1 MWVPAPRAAPV
12 TSAAKAVG
20 PAVGREGAERGRESS
35 HLSSLGHSKFKR
47 IPLKLGGS
55 RRLGLPVLPGTA
67 LCPLT
72 LPVLVS
78 GCPSF
83 CLFLLQALPVCLCL
97 FISVYVRVSL
107 FLIILAVSVCLF
119 LCSSLPGFVLL
130 HLFLC
135 LSVLVTPLYISLP
148 RWISLQMPLCHCLYL
163 CLPPPIPWL
172 AASGWVVGGCCSSP
186 MRQPRDN
193 SGHCLGPPSRSLPH
207 ARHLAAASVF
217 PLKLWGMEG
226 APRREDSAQHLLWIS
241 GSPDPLCLY

>member
-1 MWVPAPRAAPV
+1 MWVPAPRAAPI

-20 PAVGREGAERGRESS
+20 PAVGREGAERGLESS

-67 LCPLT
+67 LFPLT

-83 CLFLLQALPVCLCL
+83 CLFLLQALPVSL
-97 FISVYVRVSL
+97 FFSVYVRVSL

-148 RWISLQMPLCHCLYL
+148 RWISLQRPLCHCLYL
-163 CLPPPIPWL
+163 CLPLLFPGLLPGGR
-172 AASGWVVGGCCSSP
+172 GWVG
-186 MRQPRDN
+186 
-193 SGHCLGPPSRSLPH
+193 
-207 ARHLAAASVF
+207 AAAV
-217 PLKLWGMEG
+217 
-226 APRREDSAQHLLWIS
+226 Q
-241 GSPDPLCLY
+241 